1 MGYLVGSKKVLEAIN
16 KAEHVVGGDA
26 SIVLGWVYYFDV
38 MARFSFRH
46 WRTEQ
51 LKAHVESLGFDA
63 GGSKV
68 CALQFI
74 LAQSSFIHGVP
85 GISIHTHPVVQIIAE
100 VSAIG
105 LYSHAPGYFSTE
117 YQQHLDEL
125 HLKLESVSTTLVGL
139 EASSKVI
146 NHEQNLLELVRIAGL
161 IYLERVSRNFSGHS
175 SKLKA
180 LARKALSILA
190 RMDSCLSPFSLFFI
204 GCELVDDTDR
214 LVILDLFARME
225 KRAHMKSFME
235 VRLLVQTAWNQQ
247 DLAEGELDYI
257 HKLNLVM
264 SSRDVVPSLI

>member
-1 MGYLVGSKKVLEAIN
+1 MGSKKVLEAIN